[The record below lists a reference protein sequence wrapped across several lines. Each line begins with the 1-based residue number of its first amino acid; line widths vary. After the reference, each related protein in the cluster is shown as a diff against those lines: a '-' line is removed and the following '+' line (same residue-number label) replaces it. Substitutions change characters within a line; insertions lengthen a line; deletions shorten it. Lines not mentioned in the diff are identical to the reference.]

1 MTLYFT
7 YKYVLCN
14 DQLLIKYWLFSN
26 WSESTEMAQKNTQFP
41 KYTLGFPNKDDK
53 RVV

>member
-1 MTLYFT
+1 
-7 YKYVLCN
+7 
-14 DQLLIKYWLFSN
+14 
-26 WSESTEMAQKNTQFP
+26 MAQKNTQFP